1 MELMI
6 LKCIKSKLMTNSF
19 KKIVASTSD
28 IKNDNN
34 LQNEKFFCMNSQN
47 TSKIISDF
55 LKDEINKN

>member
-6 LKCIKSKLMTNSF
+6 LKCIKSKLMTPL

-34 LQNEKFFCMNSQN
+34 LQNEKIFLHEQPEHKQNNLRFF
-47 TSKIISDF
+47 KR
-55 LKDEINKN
+55 